1 MADGEV
7 DAEISRQRVEGRWPT
22 AVASFDDCCGAL
34 AMVKVVSMVQVG
46 LK

>member
-7 DAEISRQRVEGRWPT
+7 DAEMSRQRVEGRWPT